1 MHQFYSVPDT
11 LEKVELIQKYVVQ
24 PSLTFKLYCVLVVKS
39 YCKLTSNKRHPQ
51 LWPKMKGQT
60 TDEDEVDEGD
70 GEIDDIFAPVQQ
82 YTEDDDSGRGRLD
95 LGLGQPGSQNIH
107 LVILWGVDLLYL

>member
-1 MHQFYSVPDT
+1 
-11 LEKVELIQKYVVQ
+11 
-24 PSLTFKLYCVLVVKS
+24 
-39 YCKLTSNKRHPQ
+39 
-51 LWPKMKGQT
+51 MKGQT

-82 YTEDDDSGRGRLD
+82 YTEDDDCGRGRLD

-107 LVILWGVDLLYL
+107 LVIL

>member
-1 MHQFYSVPDT
+1 MHQFYSVLDT

-51 LWPKMKGQT
+51 L
-60 TDEDEVDEGD
+60 
-70 GEIDDIFAPVQQ
+70 
-82 YTEDDDSGRGRLD
+82 
-95 LGLGQPGSQNIH
+95 
-107 LVILWGVDLLYL
+107 